1 MSVLKGGYQ
10 NRLLAN
16 LQSADLALLEPH
28 LVPVVLRAH
37 SFIEISEKPILYAYF
52 LESGLGSIV
61 GRIKRLNVE
70 VGMLGWEGMSGSAL
84 LLGDDIFPVHLSTIM
99 RMDGH
104 GFRIAAEDLREASN
118 KSLSLHHFLL
128 RYCNKL
134 NMQIS
139 LTAVAN
145 SQCSVSERVARW
157 LVMVHDRIEGDQFPI
172 THDRLADALGVRR
185 PGVTVAFHELEGER
199 LIRCQRGTVII
210 VDREGLEARCQG
222 VYSE

>member
-1 MSVLKGGYQ
+1 MNVRESYQ
-10 NRLLAN
+10 NHLLAN
-16 LQSADLALLEPH
+16 LPRADLALLEPH
-28 LVPVVLRAH
+28 LEPVVLNAY
-37 SFIEISEKPILYAYF
+37 SCLQNGDMPITHAYF

-84 LLGDDIFPVHLSTIM
+84 LLGDDIFPVHLTTIM

-104 GFRIAAEDLREASN
+104 GFRIAAEDLRAASD
-118 KSLSLHHFLL
+118 KSPSLHYFLL

-145 SQCSVSERVARW
+145 SQCSVPERVARW
-157 LVMVHDRIEGDQFPI
+157 LLMVHDRIEGDRFPI
-172 THDRLADALGVRR
+172 THDRLAEALGVRR
-185 PGVTVAFHELEGER
+185 PGVTVAFHELEGEK
-199 LIRCQRGTVII
+199 LIRCQRGTVVI
-210 VDREGLEARCQG
+210 VDRAGLEARYQG
-222 VYSE
+222 VYSI